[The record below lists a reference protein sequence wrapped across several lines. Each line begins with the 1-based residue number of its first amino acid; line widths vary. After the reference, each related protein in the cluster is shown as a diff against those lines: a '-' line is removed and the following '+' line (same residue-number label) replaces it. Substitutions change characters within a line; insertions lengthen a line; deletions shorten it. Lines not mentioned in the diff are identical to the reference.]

1 VNKLNRILKQG
12 GNMGVHVDK
21 VRGRIKQA
29 VGDLTNNKRL
39 KAEGEADELRGAVKD
54 RIDTVADKLKERI

>member
-1 VNKLNRILKQG
+1 
-12 GNMGVHVDK
+12 MGVHVDK